1 MQNMYGIG
9 RFFAYFS
16 RTGKYYSQ
24 NNFTEG
30 EGREMEEQRKKIN
43 LVVLLTFLLAVIIG
57 IIYYLTGDPGEET
70 LTQGTLIINMMG
82 KDLPYVEF
90 LR

>member
-1 MQNMYGIG
+1 
-9 RFFAYFS
+9 
-16 RTGKYYSQ
+16 
-24 NNFTEG
+24 
-30 EGREMEEQRKKIN
+30 MEEQRKKIN

>member
-1 MQNMYGIG
+1 MLQNI
-9 RFFAYFS
+9 RKS
-16 RTGKYYSQ
+16 ILQKVS
-24 NNFTEG
+24 E
-30 EGREMEEQRKKIN
+30 EKVEEQRKRIN

-57 IIYYLTGDPGEET
+57 VIYYLTGDPGEDT
-70 LTQGTLIINMMG
+70 LTQGTLIVNMMG

>member
-1 MQNMYGIG
+1 
-9 RFFAYFS
+9 
-16 RTGKYYSQ
+16 
-24 NNFTEG
+24 
-30 EGREMEEQRKKIN
+30 MEEQRKKIN

-82 KDLPYVEF
+82 KDLPYVEL

>member
-1 MQNMYGIG
+1 
-9 RFFAYFS
+9 
-16 RTGKYYSQ
+16 
-24 NNFTEG
+24 
-30 EGREMEEQRKKIN
+30 MEEQRKKIN

-57 IIYYLTGDPGEET
+57 IIYYLTGDPGEDT
-70 LTQGTLIINMMG
+70 LTQGTLIVNMMG

>member
-1 MQNMYGIG
+1 
-9 RFFAYFS
+9 
-16 RTGKYYSQ
+16 
-24 NNFTEG
+24 
-30 EGREMEEQRKKIN
+30 MEEQRRKIN
-43 LVVLLTFLLAVIIG
+43 IIVLLTFLLAVIIG

-82 KDLPYVEF
+82 KDLPYVEL

>member
-1 MQNMYGIG
+1 MLQNI
-9 RFFAYFS
+9 RKS
-16 RTGKYYSQ
+16 ILQKVS
-24 NNFTEG
+24 E
-30 EGREMEEQRKKIN
+30 EKVEEQLKRIN

-57 IIYYLTGDPGEET
+57 VIYYLTGDPGEDT
-70 LTQGTLIINMMG
+70 LTQGTLIVNMMG